1 MHIRRPHKDWA
12 RTAFECLLWRYGSA
26 VVCHRGRGSGCNR
39 PECAISPLGGGCY
52 LPQHRA
58 PELTQDW
65 GNRFLEG
72 TNKILWASG
81 PKRKEK
87 WPYKRLTQTWVWVSR
102 SLWQR
107 CVSVVACCRVGGT
120 ECNSAYKGSFEG
132 GRHYLHYLHH
142 SLVSDQTTGREHR
155 AAHQQKNWINDLLS
169 MAPPIRTRPSFLL
182 SQSLPAGSFRKPLI
196 LNSVLRI
203 I

>member
-1 MHIRRPHKDWA
+1 MCHKPSWRRLPFTPPQST
-12 RTAFECLLWRYGSA
+12 RTYTRLEKQT
-26 VVCHRGRGSGCNR
+26 
-39 PECAISPLGGGCY
+39 LGGHKQNLVGT
-52 LPQHRA
+52 R
-58 PELTQDW
+58 TQ
-65 GNRFLEG
+65 
-72 TNKILWASG
+72 
-81 PKRKEK
+81 EK
-87 WPYKRLTQTWVWVSR
+87 GAMTLQETDPDLGVSVQ

-120 ECNSAYKGSFEG
+120 ECSSACKGSFEG

-182 SQSLPAGSFRKPLI
+182 SQSLPSGRFHKPLI
-196 LNSVLRI
+196 LIHQRADRMKTTITEN
-203 I
+203 